1 MIQKS
6 SKSENSAHCMI
17 KDIGVAGT
25 VVAMQSAMVVFKFS
39 ESLQYPSFQC
49 GKI

>member
-25 VVAMQSAMVVFKFS
+25 VGSYAKLVSSAMVVF
-39 ESLQYPSFQC
+39 
-49 GKI
+49 